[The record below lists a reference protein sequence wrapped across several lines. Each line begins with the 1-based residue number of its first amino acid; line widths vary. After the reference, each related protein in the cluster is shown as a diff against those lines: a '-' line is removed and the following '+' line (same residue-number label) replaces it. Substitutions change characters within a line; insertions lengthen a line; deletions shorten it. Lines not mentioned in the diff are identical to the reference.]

1 MPMATKNLDT
11 LELNVEKLKTL
22 VFDLRKENLS
32 ISHDLEKKEN
42 QISIY
47 KKELNEYKI
56 KYESLIIAESLQGN
70 NDKTFTK
77 AKLNNMIKEI
87 DKCIMNLSS

>member
-1 MPMATKNLDT
+1 MLMATKNLDI

-56 KYESLIIAESLQGN
+56 KYESLKIAESLQGN

>member
-22 VFDLRKENLS
+22 VFDLRKENSS

-56 KYESLIIAESLQGN
+56 KYESLKIAESLQGN

>member
-1 MPMATKNLDT
+1 MPMATKNLDI
-11 LELNVEKLKTL
+11 LELNVEKLKNL

-32 ISHDLEKKEN
+32 ISRDLEKKEN

>member
-1 MPMATKNLDT
+1 MPMATKNLDI

-22 VFDLRKENLS
+22 IFDLRKENLS

-56 KYESLIIAESLQGN
+56 KYESLKIAESLQVN
-70 NDKTFTK
+70 SDKTFTK

>member
-1 MPMATKNLDT
+1 MPMATKNLDI
-11 LELNVEKLKTL
+11 LEFNVEKLKTL
-22 VFDLRKENLS
+22 IFDLRKENSS

-42 QISIY
+42 QILNY

-56 KYESLIIAESLQGN
+56 RYESLKIAESILVSS
-70 NDKTFTK
+70 DKTSVK

>member
-1 MPMATKNLDT
+1 MATKNLDT

-56 KYESLIIAESLQGN
+56 KYESLKIAESLQGN

>member
-22 VFDLRKENLS
+22 VFDLRKENSS

-56 KYESLIIAESLQGN
+56 KYESLKIAGSLQGN
-70 NDKTFTK
+70 NDKIFTK

>member
-1 MPMATKNLDT
+1 MPKAIKNLDL

-22 VFDLRKENLS
+22 VVELRKENS
-32 ISHDLEKKEN
+32 TINHDLEKKEN
-42 QISIY
+42 LILNY
-47 KKELNEYKI
+47 KNELNEYKI
-56 KYESLIIAESLQGN
+56 KYESLKIAESLQGN

-87 DKCIMNLSS
+87 DKCILNLSS

>member
-1 MPMATKNLDT
+1 MPMATKNLDK

-56 KYESLIIAESLQGN
+56 KYESLKIAESLQGN

>member
-1 MPMATKNLDT
+1 MPMATKNLDI
-11 LELNVEKLKTL
+11 LEYNVEKLKTL
-22 VFDLRKENLS
+22 IFDLRKENSS

>member
-1 MPMATKNLDT
+1 MPMATKNLDI

-32 ISHDLEKKEN
+32 ISNDLEKKEN

-56 KYESLIIAESLQGN
+56 KYESLKIAESLQGN

>member
-47 KKELNEYKI
+47 KRELNEYKI
-56 KYESLIIAESLQGN
+56 KYESLKIAESLQGN

>member
-1 MPMATKNLDT
+1 MPMATKNLDI

-32 ISHDLEKKEN
+32 ISRDLEKKEN

>member
-1 MPMATKNLDT
+1 MPKAIKNLDL

-22 VFDLRKENLS
+22 VVELRKENS
-32 ISHDLEKKEN
+32 TINHDLEKKEN
-42 QISIY
+42 LILNY
-47 KKELNEYKI
+47 KNELNEYKI
-56 KYESLIIAESLQGN
+56 KYESLKIAESLQGS

-87 DKCIMNLSS
+87 DKCIVNLSS

>member
-1 MPMATKNLDT
+1 MPMATKNLDI

-22 VFDLRKENLS
+22 VFDLRKENSS

-56 KYESLIIAESLQGN
+56 KYESLKIAESLQGN

>member
-1 MPMATKNLDT
+1 MPKAIKNLDL

-22 VFDLRKENLS
+22 VVELRKENS
-32 ISHDLEKKEN
+32 TINHDLEKKEN
-42 QISIY
+42 LILNY
-47 KKELNEYKI
+47 KNELKEYKI
-56 KYESLIIAESLQGN
+56 KYQSLKIAESIQGN

-87 DKCIMNLSS
+87 DKCIVNLSS

>member
-1 MPMATKNLDT
+1 MLMATKNLEI

-22 VFDLRKENLS
+22 VFDLRKENSS

-56 KYESLIIAESLQGN
+56 KYESLKIAESLQGN

-87 DKCIMNLSS
+87 DKCIMNLST

>member
-1 MPMATKNLDT
+1 MPMATKNLDK

>member
-1 MPMATKNLDT
+1 MPMATKNLDI

-22 VFDLRKENLS
+22 IFDLRKENSS

-42 QISIY
+42 QILNY

-56 KYESLIIAESLQGN
+56 RYESLKIAESILVSN
-70 NDKTFTK
+70 NDKTSVK
-77 AKLNNMIKEI
+77 
-87 DKCIMNLSS
+87 S

>member
-1 MPMATKNLDT
+1 MTVATKNLDI
-11 LELNVEKLKTL
+11 LEVNVEKLKTL

-47 KKELNEYKI
+47 KKELNKYKI
-56 KYESLIIAESLQGN
+56 KYESLKIAESLQGN

>member
-32 ISHDLEKKEN
+32 ISRDLENKEN

-56 KYESLIIAESLQGN
+56 KYESLKIAESLQGN

-87 DKCIMNLSS
+87 DKCIMNLST

>member
-32 ISHDLEKKEN
+32 ISRDLEKKEN

>member
-1 MPMATKNLDT
+1 MATKNLDI

-22 VFDLRKENLS
+22 VFDLRKENS
-32 ISHDLEKKEN
+32 TISHDLENKEN
-42 QISIY
+42 QISNY
-47 KKELNEYKI
+47 KKELNEYKM
-56 KYESLIIAESLQGN
+56 KYESLKIAESLQGN

>member
-1 MPMATKNLDT
+1 MPMSTKNLDI

>member
-1 MPMATKNLDT
+1 MPMSTKNLDI

-32 ISHDLEKKEN
+32 ISRDLEKKEN

-56 KYESLIIAESLQGN
+56 KYESLKIAESLQGN

>member
-1 MPMATKNLDT
+1 MPMATKNLDI

-22 VFDLRKENLS
+22 VFDLRKENLT
-32 ISHDLEKKEN
+32 ISRDLEKKEN

-56 KYESLIIAESLQGN
+56 KYESLKIAESLQGN

-77 AKLNNMIKEI
+77 GKLNNMIKEI

>member
-1 MPMATKNLDT
+1 MPMATKNLDI

>member
-32 ISHDLEKKEN
+32 ISRDLEKKEN

-56 KYESLIIAESLQGN
+56 KYESLKIAESLQGN

>member
-1 MPMATKNLDT
+1 MLMATKNLDI

-32 ISHDLEKKEN
+32 ISRDLENKEN

-56 KYESLIIAESLQGN
+56 KYESLKIAESLQGN

-87 DKCIMNLSS
+87 DKCIMNLST

>member
-1 MPMATKNLDT
+1 MPMATKNLDI

-56 KYESLIIAESLQGN
+56 KYESLKIAESLQGN

>member
-32 ISHDLEKKEN
+32 ISRDLENKEN

-56 KYESLIIAESLQGN
+56 KYESLKIAESLQGN

>member
-56 KYESLIIAESLQGN
+56 KYESLKIAESLQDN

>member
-1 MPMATKNLDT
+1 MATKNLDT

-47 KKELNEYKI
+47 KRELNEYKI
-56 KYESLIIAESLQGN
+56 KYESLKIAESLQGN

>member
-56 KYESLIIAESLQGN
+56 KYESLKIAESLQGN

>member
-1 MPMATKNLDT
+1 MPMATKNLDI

-32 ISHDLEKKEN
+32 ISRDLEKKEN

-56 KYESLIIAESLQGN
+56 KYESLKIAESLQGN

>member
-1 MPMATKNLDT
+1 MI
-11 LELNVEKLKTL
+11 LE
-22 VFDLRKENLS
+22 KENSS

-42 QISIY
+42 QILIY

-56 KYESLIIAESLQGN
+56 KYESLKIAESFVSS

>member
-1 MPMATKNLDT
+1 MATKNLDI

-32 ISHDLEKKEN
+32 ISRDLEKKEN